1 MRQDFARIAP
11 YVAAKLISY
20 ILSILSV
27 PILTSLFTVNGFG
40 SISIVDAEINLL
52 ISFFLLGMPQS
63 YIRFYN
69 NYLIKGEIFA
79 LNFNYLNIIMI
90 ISITCFFF
98 SFFILNA
105 YNVFYRLILIMIVTM
120 SVFVQQMASVL
131 RA

>member
-1 MRQDFARIAP
+1 
-11 YVAAKLISY
+11 
-20 ILSILSV
+20 
-27 PILTSLFTVNGFG
+27 
-40 SISIVDAEINLL
+40 
-52 ISFFLLGMPQS
+52 LGMPQS